1 VLEDLFAQAYPMARR
16 AAGVRLAGALAQL
29 IVTPAERPD
38 FEQELVTAVWR
49 ALPKYDPARASLR
62 TFVELVVST
71 RFISLLRSHRCRPM
85 FESLEYVEPVGLDG
99 IPAIE
104 YQTDVQRVLA
114 GVSLLDRQIARSL
127 IHQTVTETGR
137 SVGVSRGKVYRAI
150 GRLRVAFRAVGFG
163 DRRSGRRHEVYR

>member
-1 VLEDLFAQAYPMARR
+1 MRARR
-16 AAGVRLAGALAQL
+16 RRLT
-29 IVTPAERPD
+29 IEPVD
-38 FEQELVTAVWR
+38 N
-49 ALPKYDPARASLR
+49 
-62 TFVELVVST
+62 
-71 RFISLLRSHRCRPM
+71 
-85 FESLEYVEPVGLDG
+85 VEPVGLDG